1 MRFHRGEP
9 ATARS
14 ESENDPR
21 WQRLHA
27 PDIGRFKRRA
37 GSACRPDAL
46 AGRGMMVAAC
56 ADRRPEKA
64 SMHSVPLR

>member
-37 GSACRPDAL
+37 GIGMPARCLCRARHD
-46 AGRGMMVAAC
+46 GGCMR
-56 ADRRPEKA
+56 
-64 SMHSVPLR
+64 